1 MSVKDIEDFKNE
13 VLNDSRVFEK
23 LLNDLLMVPSFPDGW
38 HTEFI
43 KDLLERKTLNLSEKQ
58 IKRLI
63 GYQKYFKHELF
74 NSDPEEKRSYDQS
87 KPEENK
93 PEENKVQTKLKMKW
107 KKRLAILKREFQDA
121 NNLQYIDGD
130 NMNRWRKYYR
140 RERLNFF
147 DIRNQIY

>member
-1 MSVKDIEDFKNE
+1 
-13 VLNDSRVFEK
+13 
-23 LLNDLLMVPSFPDGW
+23 MVPSFPDGW

-43 KDLLERKTLNLSEKQ
+43 KDLLERKNLNLSDKQ
-58 IKRLI
+58 MKRLI

-74 NSDPEEKRSYDQS
+74 NVISDPDEQETEKKKVVIVHNEEK
-87 KPEENK
+87 
-93 PEENKVQTKLKMKW
+93 TKLKMKW

-121 NNLQYIDGD
+121 NGLQYIDSD
-130 NMNRWRKYYR
+130 NINRWRKYYR